1 MPDAVHLMRELLN
14 KIFGQSEFVQ
24 NVLKLFSSTVA
35 ANAIRAGALV
45 IITRLYTGNDIGEF
59 QTFFSI
65 SLIIGIVASLKYEL
79 AIVLPKEDSDADHLV
94 VLSFLTL
101 LIITCLSAVGIFFF
115 QDAILGLLNAMP
127 LKQYSF
133 LLVPAIFLLGMLQVC
148 RFILIRYKRFNDL
161 ALNKLYQSA
170 LHQGVTLFWGAIA
183 PSFVGLFYGYI
194 AGMCIPIWLVLRRR
208 LFAVRHIRWSRM
220 KELMVRYKKF
230 PLINTGSVFLNN
242 FSLELPVFMF
252 AAYFDPTVVGIYAIA
267 NQSMVMPVNL
277 IGTSV
282 QQVYFQAAS
291 EAYNEHPGNILPVY
305 LSTLKRLFLLGGGLI
320 GIIALFAPILA
331 GKIFGE
337 AFAESGLYMAIIAPA
352 IFFRF
357 LSSPIGAT
365 YSVINRQEVQVAL
378 IGASVIL
385 RFGAMYVFRENVFHM
400 LWALSISTAVFYAV
414 YNYWLYRLLKK
425 LAADK

>member
-1 MPDAVHLMRELLN
+1 MRELLN

-24 NVLKLFSSTVA
+24 NVLKLFSSTVV

-45 IITRLYTGNDIGEF
+45 IITRLYTGSDIGEF

-79 AIVLPKEDSDADHLV
+79 AIVLPKEDADADHLV

-101 LIITCLSAVGIFFF
+101 LLVTALSTLGIFFF
-115 QDAILGLLNAMP
+115 QDDLLHLLNAIA

-133 LLVPAIFLLGMLQVC
+133 LLIPAIFLLGMLQIC
-148 RFILIRYKRFNDL
+148 RFLLIRYKRFNDL

-170 LHQGVTLFWGAIA
+170 LHQGVTLSWGAVA

-194 AGMCIPIWLVLRRR
+194 AGLCVPVWLVLRHR
-208 LFAVRHIRWSRM
+208 LFSVKYVRWSRM
-220 KELMVRYKKF
+220 KELMGQYKKF

-252 AAYFDPTVVGIYAIA
+252 AAYYDPTVVGIYAIA
-267 NQSMVMPVNL
+267 NQAMVMPVNL

-291 EAYNEHPGNILPVY
+291 EAYNDHPGKILPVY
-305 LSTLKRLFLLGGGLI
+305 LTTLKRLFLLGGGLI
-320 GIIALFAPILA
+320 GLIALFAPFLA

-337 AFAESGLYMAIIAPA
+337 AFAASGLYMAIISPA

-365 YSVINRQEVQVAL
+365 YSVINRQEVQIIL
-378 IGASVIL
+378 IGASVIF
-385 RFGAMYVFRENVFHM
+385 RFGAMYLFRENVFHM
-400 LWALSISTAVFYAV
+400 LWALSISTALFYAV
-414 YNYWLYRLLKK
+414 YNFWLYRLLKK
-425 LAADK
+425 LAADMPDSA